1 MTAATPATPLP
12 QGRDP
17 GAGIPTGEP
26 TRHIAIA
33 LLFVVLLAI
42 VPYLNSLSNGFA
54 FDDPDV
60 VRDNPMVT
68 DGTPTALL
76 TAVYYP
82 GGIYRP
88 LTFITYMANHTVSAA
103 PFGYHLVN
111 VLLHALVTLAV
122 FLLALRL
129 LDSLVAATV
138 AAALFAVH
146 PVHTEAVSNI
156 VGRAELLAALLVLT
170 CLLAELQ
177 ALRARAAAAT
187 GWQVLAALAFAAGV
201 LAKESA
207 FTAVGLIAVVVW
219 WSDPSRSVARTARA
233 IAPFVAVAIGYLALR
248 VAVVG
253 SLGLPT
259 PPPLID
265 NPLAHVGA
273 ASRVATAMVVLLDYG
288 SLLMLPLHLA
298 ADYSY
303 NAIPVVTSPLDSR
316 FLLAALVA
324 VATLGL
330 AVVAARRTPVLL
342 LAALFIAIPLAV
354 TSNVV
359 FPIGT
364 IKAERLLYLP
374 SVGWCLAFG
383 WLAAAAARSH
393 RQVALA
399 AVAALLL
406 AFAARTWARN
416 PAWSDNFI
424 LFTAAVQ
431 SEPESAKAHYN
442 LGIAYDTRGD
452 FDNAMLELRQALA
465 IHPDCAE
472 AAFAIGSIYE
482 RKGIEAGALHWYG
495 QAVARDW
502 NYPRAHLNIGAL
514 RYQRGEY
521 DAAEAAFR
529 TGLTQD
535 PRNPRLLLGLGLALQ
550 AQGRRQESQLV
561 LASIDTAHVS
571 DLTIRDALMAAEL
584 AAAVPDAAA
593 TWNRG

>member
-1 MTAATPATPLP
+1 MTASDRDATGP
-12 QGRDP
+12 GRVDTQP
-17 GAGIPTGEP
+17 SRRRRETVLA
-26 TRHIAIA
+26 A
-33 LLFVVLLAI
+33 LFVVILAI
-42 VPYLNSLSNGFA
+42 VPYLNSLANGFA

-68 DGTPTALL
+68 AHAPAALL
-76 TAVYYP
+76 TAVYHP
-82 GGIYRP
+82 GALYRP
-88 LTFITYMANHTVSAA
+88 LTFLTYMANHRLSAD
-103 PFGYHLVN
+103 PFGFHLVN
-111 VLLHALVTLAV
+111 VLLHALVALAV
-122 FLLALRL
+122 LLLARRL
-129 LDSLVAATV
+129 LDSLLAATV

-156 VGRAELLAALLVLT
+156 VGRAELLAALLVLG
-170 CLLAELQ
+170 CLLAEMRAVRSRGPGGLRHAGWHLV
-177 ALRARAAAAT
+177 AL
-187 GWQVLAALAFAAGV
+187 LAFTASV

-207 FTAVGLIAVVVW
+207 FTAIGLVAIAVW
-219 WSDPSRSVARTARA
+219 WVDPARSLVRTARA
-233 IAPFVAVAIGYLALR
+233 VAPFAAIGIVYLGVR
-248 VAVVG
+248 IAVVG
-253 SLGLPT
+253 TLGLPA

-288 SLLMLPLHLA
+288 SLLLLPLHLA

-303 NAIPVVTSPLDSR
+303 NALPVVASPLDGR

-324 VATLGL
+324 LAGLGL
-330 AVVAARRTPVLL
+330 ALVAGRRAPALL
-342 LAALFIAIPLAV
+342 LAALFVAIPLAV

-374 SVGWCLAFG
+374 SVGWCLAVG

-393 RQVALA
+393 RRAALA

-416 PAWSDNFI
+416 PDWSDNLT
-424 LFTAAVQ
+424 LFTAAVL
-431 SEPESAKAHYN
+431 SEPASAKAHYN
-442 LGIAYDTRGD
+442 LGIAYDARGD
-452 FDNAMLELRQALA
+452 FDDAMVQLRQALA

-482 RKGIEAGALHWYG
+482 RKGIEAGALHWYA
-495 QAVARDW
+495 QAIARDW
-502 NYPRAHLNIGAL
+502 SYPRAHLNIGAL

-529 TGLTQD
+529 TGLAQE
-535 PRNPRLLLGLGLALQ
+535 PGNPRLLLGLGLALQ
-550 AQGRRQESQLV
+550 AEGRRDEAQLV
-561 LASIDTAHVS
+561 LAAIDAEHVD
-571 DLTIRDALMAAEL
+571 DLGLRDALMAAEL
-584 AAAVPDAAA
+584 AAAAPAAA
-593 TWNRG
+593 TWTRG